1 MRNSFFILIL
11 LFHLHCLQ
19 GFAQQNE
26 LSFGHLT
33 IDDGLSQNSVNC
45 IHQDR
50 NGFLWFGTHDG
61 LNRYDG
67 YEFIHYRNERNNSNS
82 ISNNYIYD
90 IHEDDDGILWIA
102 TFGGGLNSL
111 NPTTGEINRI
121 EMISN
126 DSVAFPG
133 TSLFSICEY
142 PKGILWIGSGE
153 GLIRFDKKT
162 RQANIFLE
170 QITPDGIFEYNYVGI
185 VNPDETGN
193 LWLQCDS
200 GLARFDTKTLTV
212 EYFQRGLFSNAFE
225 MGNILDIERIDNILY
240 IVCVAGL
247 VEINLEEKTDKL
259 LLPATVVEA
268 GGQTPVFQEILPL
281 GNQRFAIGTNLGLII
296 FNAITSKSNLYQNNA
311 ADDKSLSHN
320 RVFSLYNSLDGIL
333 WIGTRNGLNTIE
345 TEKPNFTHVRSI
357 AGKKGL
363 GSKNVSSFMEQHD
376 SLLWIGTTD
385 GLNLYNKYSNTF
397 KVFRKDDQ
405 PTNGLFSNYIL
416 CLFEDSKGNN
426 WVGTRGGGFYV
437 VEDKA
442 TGGIGF
448 RQIRPVN
455 ETLPLVTVHSITESK
470 DGIIWVGTGG
480 FGLWKYNPSNNSVKK
495 YATQK
500 DGTGLSHPYVF
511 TILEDS
517 FGNLWL
523 GTPSGGVNLFNPESE
538 RFIYF
543 QNNPE
548 NGYSINN
555 DIILTLHQNRQ
566 NELWI
571 GTNDGLARLI
581 PKLHEGIFQ
590 ELSASLANGNDSL
603 FMNFGQDEGLP
614 NSVIYGLL
622 ENKNQHLWISTNK
635 GLAEFDMSSG
645 LVVKTFDVS
654 DGLQSNEFNQNA
666 YYQSH
671 EGRFYFGGVNGFSIF
686 HPDSVTSNLFIP
698 PVVLTDF
705 SIFNETVKVSSDASD
720 DEFHLEKAIHL
731 MNEIDLS
738 WKHNV
743 ITFEFA
749 ALSYISPEKNKF
761 SYMLEGFDKQWVDA
775 GTSRTATYTHLSP
788 GTYVF
793 KVRASNNS
801 GVWNEKG
808 TALKINISTPPWLS
822 WYAYLFYFSLFLSA
836 TLLLIRFRINRATRE
851 LKIQTQIEK
860 ARRQEREDFRKKS
873 AADFHDEA
881 GNKITKITLFTE
893 MARTEINNKI
903 QLEKYLNKIQHN
915 ITQLSS
921 GMRDFLW
928 VMDPQHDTLFE
939 TISRMKDV
947 GDSMLTETGVRFTID
962 GMNEGFREIVLPMN
976 TRRDI
981 LLIYKEAINN
991 CAKYARASEVVLKLL
1006 VVGHS
1011 VTISLCDNGIGFDTV
1026 KDSKKN
1032 NYGLN
1037 IMHERAKKIGAKLEI
1052 NSQLNKGTNIL
1063 LKFNMPQMGD
1073 S

>member
-1 MRNSFFILIL
+1 MVV
-11 LFHLHCLQ
+11 
-19 GFAQQNE
+19 AK
-26 LSFGHLT
+26 
-33 IDDGLSQNSVNC
+33 
-45 IHQDR
+45 
-50 NGFLWFGTHDG
+50 
-61 LNRYDG
+61 
-67 YEFIHYRNERNNSNS
+67 
-82 ISNNYIYD
+82 
-90 IHEDDDGILWIA
+90 
-102 TFGGGLNSL
+102 
-111 NPTTGEINRI
+111 
-121 EMISN
+121 
-126 DSVAFPG
+126 DS
-133 TSLFSICEY
+133 S
-142 PKGILWIGSGE
+142 
-153 GLIRFDKKT
+153 GLIKKT

-212 EYFQRGLFSNAFE
+212 EYFQRGPFSNAFE

>member
-1 MRNSFFILIL
+1 LVV
-11 LFHLHCLQ
+11 
-19 GFAQQNE
+19 AK
-26 LSFGHLT
+26 
-33 IDDGLSQNSVNC
+33 
-45 IHQDR
+45 
-50 NGFLWFGTHDG
+50 
-61 LNRYDG
+61 
-67 YEFIHYRNERNNSNS
+67 
-82 ISNNYIYD
+82 
-90 IHEDDDGILWIA
+90 
-102 TFGGGLNSL
+102 
-111 NPTTGEINRI
+111 
-121 EMISN
+121 
-126 DSVAFPG
+126 DS
-133 TSLFSICEY
+133 S
-142 PKGILWIGSGE
+142 
-153 GLIRFDKKT
+153 GLIKKT

-363 GSKNVSSFMEQHD
+363 GSKNVTSFMEQHD

-761 SYMLEGFDKQWVDA
+761 SYMLEGFDKHWVDA

-981 LLIYKEAINN
+981 LLI
-991 CAKYARASEVVLKLL
+991 
-1006 VVGHS
+1006 
-1011 VTISLCDNGIGFDTV
+1011 
-1026 KDSKKN
+1026 
-1032 NYGLN
+1032 
-1037 IMHERAKKIGAKLEI
+1037 
-1052 NSQLNKGTNIL
+1052 
-1063 LKFNMPQMGD
+1063 
-1073 S
+1073 

>member
-1 MRNSFFILIL
+1 MVV
-11 LFHLHCLQ
+11 
-19 GFAQQNE
+19 AK
-26 LSFGHLT
+26 
-33 IDDGLSQNSVNC
+33 
-45 IHQDR
+45 
-50 NGFLWFGTHDG
+50 
-61 LNRYDG
+61 
-67 YEFIHYRNERNNSNS
+67 
-82 ISNNYIYD
+82 
-90 IHEDDDGILWIA
+90 
-102 TFGGGLNSL
+102 
-111 NPTTGEINRI
+111 
-121 EMISN
+121 
-126 DSVAFPG
+126 DS
-133 TSLFSICEY
+133 S
-142 PKGILWIGSGE
+142 
-153 GLIRFDKKT
+153 GLIKKT

-212 EYFQRGLFSNAFE
+212 EYFQRGPFSNAFE

-363 GSKNVSSFMEQHD
+363 GSKNVTSFMEQHD

-981 LLIYKEAINN
+981 LLI
-991 CAKYARASEVVLKLL
+991 
-1006 VVGHS
+1006 
-1011 VTISLCDNGIGFDTV
+1011 
-1026 KDSKKN
+1026 
-1032 NYGLN
+1032 
-1037 IMHERAKKIGAKLEI
+1037 
-1052 NSQLNKGTNIL
+1052 
-1063 LKFNMPQMGD
+1063 
-1073 S
+1073 

>member
-1 MRNSFFILIL
+1 LVV
-11 LFHLHCLQ
+11 
-19 GFAQQNE
+19 AK
-26 LSFGHLT
+26 
-33 IDDGLSQNSVNC
+33 
-45 IHQDR
+45 
-50 NGFLWFGTHDG
+50 
-61 LNRYDG
+61 
-67 YEFIHYRNERNNSNS
+67 
-82 ISNNYIYD
+82 
-90 IHEDDDGILWIA
+90 
-102 TFGGGLNSL
+102 
-111 NPTTGEINRI
+111 
-121 EMISN
+121 
-126 DSVAFPG
+126 DS
-133 TSLFSICEY
+133 S
-142 PKGILWIGSGE
+142 
-153 GLIRFDKKT
+153 GLIKKT

>member
-1 MRNSFFILIL
+1 LVV
-11 LFHLHCLQ
+11 
-19 GFAQQNE
+19 AK
-26 LSFGHLT
+26 
-33 IDDGLSQNSVNC
+33 
-45 IHQDR
+45 
-50 NGFLWFGTHDG
+50 
-61 LNRYDG
+61 
-67 YEFIHYRNERNNSNS
+67 
-82 ISNNYIYD
+82 
-90 IHEDDDGILWIA
+90 
-102 TFGGGLNSL
+102 
-111 NPTTGEINRI
+111 
-121 EMISN
+121 
-126 DSVAFPG
+126 DS
-133 TSLFSICEY
+133 S
-142 PKGILWIGSGE
+142 
-153 GLIRFDKKT
+153 GLIKKT

-212 EYFQRGLFSNAFE
+212 EYFQRGPFSNAFE

-363 GSKNVSSFMEQHD
+363 GSKNVTSFMEQHD

-981 LLIYKEAINN
+981 LLI
-991 CAKYARASEVVLKLL
+991 
-1006 VVGHS
+1006 
-1011 VTISLCDNGIGFDTV
+1011 
-1026 KDSKKN
+1026 
-1032 NYGLN
+1032 
-1037 IMHERAKKIGAKLEI
+1037 
-1052 NSQLNKGTNIL
+1052 
-1063 LKFNMPQMGD
+1063 
-1073 S
+1073 

>member
-1 MRNSFFILIL
+1 MRINVFILIL

-212 EYFQRGLFSNAFE
+212 EYFQRGPFSNAFE

-981 LLIYKEAINN
+981 LLI
-991 CAKYARASEVVLKLL
+991 
-1006 VVGHS
+1006 
-1011 VTISLCDNGIGFDTV
+1011 
-1026 KDSKKN
+1026 
-1032 NYGLN
+1032 
-1037 IMHERAKKIGAKLEI
+1037 
-1052 NSQLNKGTNIL
+1052 
-1063 LKFNMPQMGD
+1063 
-1073 S
+1073 

>member
-1 MRNSFFILIL
+1 MVV
-11 LFHLHCLQ
+11 
-19 GFAQQNE
+19 AK
-26 LSFGHLT
+26 
-33 IDDGLSQNSVNC
+33 
-45 IHQDR
+45 
-50 NGFLWFGTHDG
+50 
-61 LNRYDG
+61 
-67 YEFIHYRNERNNSNS
+67 
-82 ISNNYIYD
+82 
-90 IHEDDDGILWIA
+90 
-102 TFGGGLNSL
+102 
-111 NPTTGEINRI
+111 
-121 EMISN
+121 
-126 DSVAFPG
+126 DS
-133 TSLFSICEY
+133 S
-142 PKGILWIGSGE
+142 
-153 GLIRFDKKT
+153 GLIKKT

-212 EYFQRGLFSNAFE
+212 EYFQRGPFSNAFE

-363 GSKNVSSFMEQHD
+363 GSKNVTSFMEQHD

-761 SYMLEGFDKQWVDA
+761 SYMLEGFDKHWVDA

-1052 NSQLNKGTNIL
+1052 NSQLNKGTNIS

>member
-1 MRNSFFILIL
+1 LVV
-11 LFHLHCLQ
+11 
-19 GFAQQNE
+19 AK
-26 LSFGHLT
+26 
-33 IDDGLSQNSVNC
+33 
-45 IHQDR
+45 
-50 NGFLWFGTHDG
+50 
-61 LNRYDG
+61 
-67 YEFIHYRNERNNSNS
+67 
-82 ISNNYIYD
+82 
-90 IHEDDDGILWIA
+90 
-102 TFGGGLNSL
+102 
-111 NPTTGEINRI
+111 
-121 EMISN
+121 
-126 DSVAFPG
+126 DS
-133 TSLFSICEY
+133 S
-142 PKGILWIGSGE
+142 
-153 GLIRFDKKT
+153 GLIKKT

-212 EYFQRGLFSNAFE
+212 EYFQRGPFSNAFE

-363 GSKNVSSFMEQHD
+363 GSKNVTSFMEQHD

-761 SYMLEGFDKQWVDA
+761 SYMLEGFDKHWVDA

-1052 NSQLNKGTNIL
+1052 NSQLNKGTNIS